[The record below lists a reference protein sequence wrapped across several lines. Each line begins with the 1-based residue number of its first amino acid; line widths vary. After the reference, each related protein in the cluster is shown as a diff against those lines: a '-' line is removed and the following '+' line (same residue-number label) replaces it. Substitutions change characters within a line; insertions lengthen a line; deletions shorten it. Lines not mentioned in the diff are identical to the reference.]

1 MNVIIDKQE
10 FEDGAFI
17 IHKRGDVSTDYWHC
31 RVKVPGQNRYKTKC
45 LKTSDLKEARK
56 TAYRFYLDIENKVE
70 NKIPIYSKTF
80 KEVTKEYC
88 EIQDRRAAVNEITQK
103 SANVNKDHVKSWINQ
118 YIGKKQVSSF
128 KEEHFFEYVEWRKL
142 QKPKRGNKPV
152 SDGTIRSELT
162 TFKAILR
169 LGAKKGLVN
178 PLQLPTGKMPVN
190 AGAREEFTEA
200 EFSTLTKFLKDR
212 MGQGS
217 SDRKNWYRAMLY
229 HYVAIMVDT
238 GMRPGEAR
246 RLKLSDFKEGG
257 GKKEV
262 ATCLTTIIGK
272 RKNGERQ
279 RRVVPAPARV
289 YLHYLA
295 IKMLRPE
302 GLDHDFLFID
312 FKGKQSNNMYADL
325 IRQVLKDTK
334 LKKSA
339 SGSERSAYCFRHT
352 FATVN
357 GGVNSDH

>member
-142 QKPKRGNKPV
+142 QKPTHSSSQGIGFPRQALRPHG
-152 SDGTIRSELT
+152 S
-162 TFKAILR
+162 ILR
-169 LGAKKGLVN
+169 RREQHSFELLWWNLAPILWITDLCHA
-178 PLQLPTGKMPVN
+178 PLLIP
-190 AGAREEFTEA
+190 
-200 EFSTLTKFLKDR
+200 L
-212 MGQGS
+212 
-217 SDRKNWYRAMLY
+217 RA
-229 HYVAIMVDT
+229 
-238 GMRPGEAR
+238 
-246 RLKLSDFKEGG
+246 
-257 GKKEV
+257 
-262 ATCLTTIIGK
+262 
-272 RKNGERQ
+272 
-279 RRVVPAPARV
+279 
-289 YLHYLA
+289 
-295 IKMLRPE
+295 
-302 GLDHDFLFID
+302 
-312 FKGKQSNNMYADL
+312 
-325 IRQVLKDTK
+325 
-334 LKKSA
+334 
-339 SGSERSAYCFRHT
+339 T
-352 FATVN
+352 FN
-357 GGVNSDH
+357 